1 MAKQKQEI
9 EDIKQSLNF
18 MSGELTTVTK
28 QLKVLMDLMGE
39 IKELK
44 RQNMEKDQK
53 ISVLEKRLDDLEQY
67 SRIND
72 LIVSGLQTKP
82 RSYARA
88 ATMDA
93 LPTVSDIESLEQQ
106 VIICLGK
113 KGIQIHT
120 DDIEACHPLTR
131 KNKKEN
137 PDIILRF
144 VNRKRKVEV
153 LKQGRKLKGSNVY
166 LNEHLTRKNANIA
179 HQARVLRKENKIQAT
194 WTTNCKIYI
203 KLNGTPEEA
212 KILLISELS
221 ELDQYV

>member
-9 EDIKQSLNF
+9 EDIKQPLNF

-28 QLKVLMDLMGE
+28 QLKVLMDLMDE
-39 IKELK
+39 IKEVK
-44 RQNMEKDQK
+44 RQNMKKDQK
-53 ISVLEKRLDDLEQY
+53 VSVLEKRLDDLEQY

-72 LIVSGLQTKP
+72 LTVSGLQTKP
-82 RSYARA
+82 RSYARVE
-88 ATMDA
+88 TMDA
-93 LPTVSDIESLEQQ
+93 LPMVSDIESLEQQ
-106 VIICLGK
+106 VINYLGE
-113 KGIQIHT
+113 KGIQIQT
-120 DDIEACHPLTR
+120 ADIEACHPLSR
-131 KNKKEN
+131 KKKKEN

-144 VNRKRKVEV
+144 VNRRRKVEV
-153 LKQGRKLKGSNVY
+153 LKQGHKLRGSNVY

-179 HQARVLRKENKIQAT
+179 RQVRVLRKEKKIQAT

-212 KILLISELS
+212 KTLLIGELL